1 MKNTQG
7 QLNLPGVPKAK
18 QGREVPPQ
26 WDWTEASVWTERML
40 ATLERGIKGGKWFSL
55 IDKVRKMDNLQSAV
69 KKVAQGKSE
78 KKADGKRCRKY
89 AEASHR
95 RLPILQEKL
104 KNGEYQ
110 PQPVQRV
117 WIPKLGSKEL
127 RPLGVPPVE
136 NRVVEMA
143 IRNVIEPIFEH
154 VFAEHSYGFSAPA
167 RSQRCAPASGAT
179 ARTGKMLGGRCRY
192 QGLFR

>member
-1 MKNTQG
+1 
-7 QLNLPGVPKAK
+7 
-18 QGREVPPQ
+18 
-26 WDWTEASVWTERML
+26 ML

-55 IDKVRKMDNLQSAV
+55 IDKVWKMDNLQSAV

-78 KKADGKRCRKY
+78 KKADGRRCRKY

-95 RLPILQEKL
+95 RIPILQETL

-127 RPLGVPPVE
+127 RPLARLSQLGPFF
-136 NRVVEMA
+136 RDF
-143 IRNVIEPIFEH
+143 R
-154 VFAEHSYGFSAPA
+154 SADLQV
-167 RSQRCAPASGAT
+167 S
-179 ARTGKMLGGRCRY
+179 
-192 QGLFR
+192 